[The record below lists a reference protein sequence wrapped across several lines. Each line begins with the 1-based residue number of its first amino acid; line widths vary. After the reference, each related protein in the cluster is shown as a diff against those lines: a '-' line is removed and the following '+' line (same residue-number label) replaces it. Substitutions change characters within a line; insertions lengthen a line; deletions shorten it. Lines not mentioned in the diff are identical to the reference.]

1 MLLWTIINQNII
13 IMKKKNLK
21 SLKLNRNMISNL
33 KNEETKGGKRNDIQT
48 VYNSC
53 LEYYTCPG
61 CEVS

>member
-1 MLLWTIINQNII
+1 
-13 IMKKKNLK
+13 MKKKNLK